1 MQFEFSNI
9 NTQYKQT
16 NTDVIAAI
24 TKENASASKSDID
37 SVYNSGSL
45 NLDAAVL
52 SISTQGSAKIN
63 AMLSKSIQLRA
74 SVSNPSLTVSDRQ
87 NVNKELS
94 EIRREIDKI
103 RNEDTAKI
111 PTTPT
116 IQQTSTNN
124 DCTESVDVAK
134 MMEESTNNILKYA
147 EESMQSQ
154 IISRDKI
161 LGLL

>member
-9 NTQYKQT
+9 NKQYKHA
-16 NTDVIAAI
+16 NTDVIASI

-37 SVYNSGSL
+37 SVYNSDSL

-74 SVSNPSLTVSDRQ
+74 SVSNPGLTISDRQ
-87 NVNKELS
+87 NINKELGKL
-94 EIRREIDKI
+94 RKEIDKI
-103 RNEDTAKI
+103 RKDDTVKT

-116 IQQTSTNN
+116 IQQPNTNN
-124 DCTESVDVAK
+124 NSNESVDVAK